1 MEWQRN
7 IAAFTP
13 VIGQTIS
20 HYRILDK
27 LGSGGM
33 GIVFKA
39 EDTKLGRPVAVKLL
53 HDEMAREPEA
63 LERFRREARTA
74 SALN

>member
-7 IAAFTP
+7 IATFTP

-27 LGSGGM
+27 LGR
-33 GIVFKA
+33 
-39 EDTKLGRPVAVKLL
+39 LVAVKLL
-53 HDEMAREPEA
+53 PDEMARQPEA
-63 LERFRREARTA
+63 LERFRHEAVPT
-74 SALN
+74 LD